1 MDSSSNVV
9 AQISFFHSRK
19 GGRSVPF
26 GQGFS
31 PRLILDASP
40 IEYFTILNIDETETI
55 FPGDQVKI
63 ELKIKGNPGIFL
75 HEGASF
81 DLLEGE
87 KIIGNGTIMKILER

>member
-1 MDSSSNVV
+1 MDFFSDVV
-9 AQISFFHSRK
+9 AQISFFHASK

-31 PRLILDASP
+31 PRLIFDASP
-40 IEYFTILNIDETETI
+40 IDYFTILNLDETETI
-55 FPGDQVKI
+55 FPGDQVKM

-75 HEGASF
+75 HQGASF

-87 KIIGNGTIMKILER
+87 KTIGNGTIMKIIEQ